1 MFAQILTPDLYRPS
15 LFALPPMVTAS
26 TMLALGLKV
35 LLRER
40 NSRVAVC
47 FFIMTLTAAV
57 WLSSYAIM
65 YCAQSAATA
74 AAWSRFGH
82 LGITLIPAAVYH
94 FTVAALQIYKRHR
107 LRVRLIWALSMLFL
121 STVFSGDTLLTGVRL
136 YGWGY
141 YPIYGRMGVLFI
153 GFFFALMA
161 LSLREYWRAYR
172 TALPGASKLRS
183 RALLAA
189 FCIAY
194 LGSFDYLAALGFTVY
209 PFGYI
214 PVLGFVLVV
223 SRTIRRYRL
232 VSITPELAAREI
244 IQAMED
250 ALLIMDNE
258 GIVRVGN
265 HSACRIFS
273 RSEIAIEGASIA
285 QLAQL
290 LTPSSDELAGRML
303 NGSLRDYECA
313 AHNGTMALSVSSF
326 AMRDADSKH
335 IGSICMIRDITQAKT
350 AQRKID
356 RHIERQA
363 ALYQINLAATSTLEL
378 RGVLNVLLERLETLA
393 PGAATTVML
402 LGKSN
407 QELRKVAGRGIDE
420 TAWKSEP
427 AYTRATHPVLRR
439 QDIVEVAD
447 IRSPDGDGLD
457 PAFFISP
464 GFRSYLGLP
473 LIAQNRVI
481 GILSFYF
488 RDEHRCDPEEMSFL
502 RSLAGQAAVAINN
515 SELYERTSRQAIA
528 LEKAHRVRDDF
539 LSVMSHELRTPL
551 NVISGYTKL
560 VQEGMMGEIN
570 TEQHKALHKVSRHA
584 DELLFMVNSIM
595 NAAKIEGGAITVD
608 YQEFFLTD
616 LLDELKTLY
625 DYPRGKEVN
634 LEWNY
639 PRDLPSM
646 QSDRDKLKHILQNL
660 INNALK
666 FTDFGR
672 VTVAA
677 REIGKPTGVELTVAD
692 TGIGI
697 PPEDLPLIFDR
708 FRQLDG
714 SRTRAHGGV
723 GLGLH
728 IVRTFTD
735 LLGGTVKVSSK
746 QGHGSTFIISFPC
759 ADRKHAPAK
768 PTNDR

>member
-1 MFAQILTPDLYRPS
+1 
-15 LFALPPMVTAS
+15 
-26 TMLALGLKV
+26 
-35 LLRER
+35 
-40 NSRVAVC
+40 
-47 FFIMTLTAAV
+47 
-57 WLSSYAIM
+57 
-65 YCAQSAATA
+65 
-74 AAWSRFGH
+74 
-82 LGITLIPAAVYH
+82 
-94 FTVAALQIYKRHR
+94 
-107 LRVRLIWALSMLFL
+107 
-121 STVFSGDTLLTGVRL
+121 
-136 YGWGY
+136 
-141 YPIYGRMGVLFI
+141 
-153 GFFFALMA
+153 
-161 LSLREYWRAYR
+161 
-172 TALPGASKLRS
+172 
-183 RALLAA
+183 
-189 FCIAY
+189 
-194 LGSFDYLAALGFTVY
+194 
-209 PFGYI
+209 
-214 PVLGFVLVV
+214 
-223 SRTIRRYRL
+223 
-232 VSITPELAAREI
+232 
-244 IQAMED
+244 
-250 ALLIMDNE
+250 
-258 GIVRVGN
+258 
-265 HSACRIFS
+265 
-273 RSEIAIEGASIA
+273 
-285 QLAQL
+285 
-290 LTPSSDELAGRML
+290 
-303 NGSLRDYECA
+303 
-313 AHNGTMALSVSSF
+313 
-326 AMRDADSKH
+326 
-335 IGSICMIRDITQAKT
+335 
-350 AQRKID
+350 
-356 RHIERQA
+356 
-363 ALYQINLAATSTLEL
+363 
-378 RGVLNVLLERLETLA
+378 LERLETLA